1 MRPLIRLQS
10 LRARLD
16 SVIVVAILRHSRR
29 NCRIMIPNAVIDQ
42 LTEAIGRVL
51 PQGVA
56 QDARKQLN
64 AVLRSRLEQ
73 LGLVSREEFDVQQ
86 AVLERLR
93 ERLVKLEKEFS
104 ELQQKQNKD

>member
-1 MRPLIRLQS
+1 
-10 LRARLD
+10 
-16 SVIVVAILRHSRR
+16 
-29 NCRIMIPNAVIDQ
+29 MIPNAVIDQ

-64 AVLRSRLEQ
+64 AVLSSRLEQ

-93 ERLVKLEKEFS
+93 ERLVKLES
-104 ELQQKQNKD
+104 QLTELQQSQNQNKD